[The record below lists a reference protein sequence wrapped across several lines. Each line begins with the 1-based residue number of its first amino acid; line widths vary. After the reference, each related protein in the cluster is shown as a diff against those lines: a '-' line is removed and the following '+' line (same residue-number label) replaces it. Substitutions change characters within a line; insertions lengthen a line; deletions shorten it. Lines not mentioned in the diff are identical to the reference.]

1 MSKKP
6 TPPPPRLPLPP
17 SRSEDDSVAIR
28 KLPRRQR
35 RVRRP
40 IPIDT
45 PTVYGPLRPLRRPPV
60 VLMSYLQREAVVTE
74 AYVRVL
80 ELEVKASNERIRA
93 DAAAAA
99 AAAAADPAVVAAA
112 AVAAAAAA
120 AATAAAVAAFA
131 ARPVDT
137 VNCPLCYK
145 PFIDLDNVG
154 HNCAR
159 R

>member
-1 MSKKP
+1 MSVPQKKI
-6 TPPPPRLPLPP
+6 TPPPRVPP
-17 SRSEDDSVAIR
+17 APCRTQDDSAASR

-40 IPIDT
+40 IPIGM

-93 DAAAAA
+93 
-99 AAAAADPAVVAAA
+99 AAAADPAVV

-120 AATAAAVAAFA
+120 AATAAAVAVFA

-137 VNCPLCYK
+137 VNCPVCYK
-145 PFIDLDNVG
+145 PFIDSDNLG
-154 HNCAR
+154 HNCTR